1 MESFVILTI
10 CLLFVFIVYS
20 ALTGIFTIENVIL
33 LIISTLTGVLICKN
47 ISHCDESDT
56 AVDGNDVD
64 DNDVDD
70 NDVDDND
77 VDGNDVDGNAVDDT
91 LTESYIPTRTE
102 SYDPISTESDPIQF
116 HERNKLYDMTDADDG
131 DFDEYSNKGYIP
143 GYSDVYLYNKDGSD
157 KFAKLAREPTEEGLI
172 KYGPQEINAPYQLE
186 DEYENE
192 DEDILGQYFDGTN
205 DINTMLTDIGSR
217 GDNMSSQYHTRMQ
230 KRAKENTLNQIK
242 KTSHAWDDIYS
253 VGMDYNN
260 DDREWW
266 NVDNLYNPIS
276 NLN

>member
-10 CLLFVFIVYS
+10 CLLFIFIVYS
-20 ALTGIFTIENVIL
+20 ALTGIFTIENIIL

-47 ISHCDESDT
+47 INHCDE
-56 AVDGNDVD
+56 NDNATD
-64 DNDVDD
+64 DNV
-70 NDVDDND
+70 
-77 VDGNDVDGNAVDDT
+77 ADDT
-91 LTESYIPTRTE
+91 LIESYIPTRV
-102 SYDPISTESDPIQF
+102 ESDPIQF

-172 KYGPQEINAPYQLE
+172 KYGPQEDNPLRQLE
-186 DEYENE
+186 DEYEYKDENE
-192 DEDILGQYFDGTN
+192 HEDILGHYFDGTN

-217 GDNMSSQYHTRMQ
+217 GDNISSQYHTRMQ

-242 KTSHAWDDIYS
+242 KTSRAWDDIYS

-260 DDREWW
+260 DSREWW

-276 NLN
+276 KLN